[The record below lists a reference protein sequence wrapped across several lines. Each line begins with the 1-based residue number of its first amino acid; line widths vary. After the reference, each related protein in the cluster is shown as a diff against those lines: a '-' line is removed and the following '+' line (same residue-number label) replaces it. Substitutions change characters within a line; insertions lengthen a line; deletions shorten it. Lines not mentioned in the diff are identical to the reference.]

1 MGSRKKEPKP
11 GREKRGES
19 HDGLHVRSRRMF
31 ALDRVR
37 AASGGQKAER
47 QGEQQMELGIML
59 AGFVMM
65 FLAVRN
71 HHRQVLQ
78 KLDDID
84 KMLSKEIESV
94 SNNIANED

>member
-1 MGSRKKEPKP
+1 MSALIQRAKKNKPKL
-11 GREKRGES
+11 E
-19 HDGLHVRSRRMF
+19 RS
-31 ALDRVR
+31 AYV
-37 AASGGQKAER
+37 EI
-47 QGEQQMELGIML
+47 GIAI

-65 FLAVRN
+65 FLAIRN

>member
-1 MGSRKKEPKP
+1 MPITSLLLKAYQGGIKDRSIER
-11 GREKRGES
+11 RENVEI
-19 HDGLHVRSRRMF
+19 
-31 ALDRVR
+31 
-37 AASGGQKAER
+37 
-47 QGEQQMELGIML
+47 GIAL

-65 FLAVRN
+65 FLAIRN

-78 KLDDID
+78 KLDAID

>member
-1 MGSRKKEPKP
+1 
-11 GREKRGES
+11 
-19 HDGLHVRSRRMF
+19 
-31 ALDRVR
+31 
-37 AASGGQKAER
+37 
-47 QGEQQMELGIML
+47 ML
-59 AGFVMM
+59 AGFVMV
-65 FLAVRN
+65 FLTVRN

>member
-1 MGSRKKEPKP
+1 MLVAICITSLLLKAYQGGIKDRSIER
-11 GREKRGES
+11 RENVEI
-19 HDGLHVRSRRMF
+19 
-31 ALDRVR
+31 
-37 AASGGQKAER
+37 
-47 QGEQQMELGIML
+47 GIAI

-65 FLAVRN
+65 FLAIRN

>member
-1 MGSRKKEPKP
+1 
-11 GREKRGES
+11 
-19 HDGLHVRSRRMF
+19 
-31 ALDRVR
+31 
-37 AASGGQKAER
+37 
-47 QGEQQMELGIML
+47 MEIGIAL

-65 FLAVRN
+65 FLAIRN

-78 KLDDID
+78 KLDAID